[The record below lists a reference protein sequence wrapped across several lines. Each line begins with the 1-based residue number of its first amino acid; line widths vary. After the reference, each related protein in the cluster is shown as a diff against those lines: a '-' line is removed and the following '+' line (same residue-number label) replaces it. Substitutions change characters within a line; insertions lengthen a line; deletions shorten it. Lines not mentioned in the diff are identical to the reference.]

1 MASTRMLNF
10 IGFRDDCLGVR
21 GNAMI
26 IIIEIMLAVLACM
39 ILAGVILFVARMI
52 GTMWGK

>member
-1 MASTRMLNF
+1 
-10 IGFRDDCLGVR
+10 
-21 GNAMI
+21 MI
-26 IIIEIMLAVLACM
+26 IIIEIMLAVIACM